1 MVFHETF
8 QTLREVFP
16 DIDLRILK
24 AVAIEHYRD
33 VDAACEFVLQEVL
46 PLCEPQKEPDTVR
59 YSQMNG
65 SSSSREID
73 LKGKSISSG
82 HEEVHAN
89 PSPVSEPQ
97 CEDVAGSD
105 IKDDALCLN
114 SPQWDAAVANG
125 SASAPSSVDHE
136 NFLDT
141 CLLHGSLPPAE
152 LEEHQKTDSIIGS
165 CFASYSE
172 RRDIASPIHEDPS
185 LILGNALAQDQSFSV
200 PLADQQD
207 LSGVEGTPHTTAVC
221 CDERNFCPSLD
232 NNLSKEG
239 ISSVN
244 FQNILSMD
252 PIKVDSTEHGLQPED
267 HIDTQSLEILPDLLI
282 SLPPVQKN
290 SNFEAQPG
298 HVEGCSELLIEQ
310 LDLNTSIADCNVQG
324 CTNLIENEGEQLDL
338 NHEVDKFEGSPLVTR
353 SGYNVDIESFEDSIK
368 DAKSN
373 KIMMLSAMESVMS
386 MMKEVELKENKA
398 KHAKEEALN
407 AGQVILKKVEEMKNM
422 LKDEKE
428 KNDLHC
434 GSVYGERAI
443 LATEARELQ
452 SRLLNLSAQRDYS
465 LSMIGEMQQGLAAR
479 LAAAEA
485 EIAAAEHEKSVK
497 EESAMKV
504 LAEHQLLIDMVT
516 QEAVKLKEEEEENNK
531 LREFLIDRGRIV
543 DALQGEIAVVCEDVK
558 SLKVKI
564 DERFPL
570 YSSIQLVHI
579 NGSLSSSSA
588 SHSVQSEEVSQH
600 SDIMSSSGM
609 VSQEKPVREEFANGE
624 SVDKVVVVS
633 EPKVSPED
641 EWVFF
646 EMEA

>member
-1 MVFHETF
+1 MLWF
-8 QTLREVFP
+8 
-16 DIDLRILK
+16 K
-24 AVAIEHYRD
+24 
-33 VDAACEFVLQEVL
+33 
-46 PLCEPQKEPDTVR
+46 
-59 YSQMNG
+59 N
-65 SSSSREID
+65 
-73 LKGKSISSG
+73 
-82 HEEVHAN
+82 
-89 PSPVSEPQ
+89 
-97 CEDVAGSD
+97 
-105 IKDDALCLN
+105 
-114 SPQWDAAVANG
+114 
-125 SASAPSSVDHE
+125 
-136 NFLDT
+136 
-141 CLLHGSLPPAE
+141 
-152 LEEHQKTDSIIGS
+152 
-165 CFASYSE
+165 
-172 RRDIASPIHEDPS
+172 
-185 LILGNALAQDQSFSV
+185 SV

-207 LSGVEGTPHTTAVC
+207 LSGVE
-221 CDERNFCPSLD
+221 
-232 NNLSKEG
+232 
-239 ISSVN
+239 
-244 FQNILSMD
+244 
-252 PIKVDSTEHGLQPED
+252 
-267 HIDTQSLEILPDLLI
+267 DLLI
-282 SLPPVQKN
+282 TLPPVQKN
-290 SNFEAQPG
+290 SNYEVQPG
-298 HVEGCSELLIEQ
+298 HVEGCNELLIEQ
-310 LDLNTSIADCNVQG
+310 LDLNTSIADCNIQG

-338 NHEVDKFEGSPLVTR
+338 NHEVVDKFEGSPLVTR

-373 KIMMLSAMESVMS
+373 KMIMLSAMESVTS

-570 YSSIQLVHI
+570 YSSIQLVQT

-600 SDIMSSSGM
+600 SDMMSSSGM
-609 VSQEKPVREEFANGE
+609 ISQEKPVREEFANGE